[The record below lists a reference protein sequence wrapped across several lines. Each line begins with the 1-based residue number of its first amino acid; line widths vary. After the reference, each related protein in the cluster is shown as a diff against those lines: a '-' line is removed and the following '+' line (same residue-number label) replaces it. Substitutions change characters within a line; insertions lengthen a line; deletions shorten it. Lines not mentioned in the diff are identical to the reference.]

1 MAATTS
7 TAAPAVARRAGATRR
22 ELRRV
27 VVGLL
32 FVLPWLLGFLF
43 WTAYPILATLYY
55 SFTEYDVLNSPQ
67 FIGLANYANLFT
79 TDNLFKTV
87 LGNTIYFVVIGVPAA
102 LVASFLLANLLNKD
116 MRFRPLFRTAF
127 FVPSIVPAV
136 ASAMVWLWMYN
147 PNYGLIDDILATFRV
162 PAVPWLSSLGLA
174 KISLIIINMWA
185 SGSAMLIFLGALQ
198 EVPRTLY
205 DAARVDGAN
214 AWHRFWHVTIPMS
227 SPAILF
233 VAVTSMIGTF
243 QYFTLPWLL
252 TQGGPDNATNLYS
265 VYLYQNAFQFFKMGY
280 ASALAWVLFVIIVVF
295 TVVIFRT
302 GGAKVHYGGQ
312 AD

>member
-1 MAATTS
+1 MAVTVTLSATRKRL
-7 TAAPAVARRAGATRR
+7 AARR
-22 ELRRV
+22 ELRRTM
-27 VVGLL
+27 VGLL

-43 WTAYPILATLYY
+43 WTAYPILASLYY
-55 SFTEYDVLNSPQ
+55 SFTEYDVLNPPQ
-67 FIGLANYANLFT
+67 FVGLANYVNMFT
-79 TDNLFKTV
+79 SDTLFKTV
-87 LGNTIYFVVIGVPAA
+87 LGNTVYFVVIGVPAVLA
-102 LVASFLLANLLNKD
+102 LSFLLANLLNQE
-116 MRFRPLFRTAF
+116 MRFRGFFRTAF

-147 PNYGLIDDILATFRV
+147 PNYGLIDDILAMVHV

-174 KISLIIINMWA
+174 KISLIIINVWA
-185 SGSAMLIFLGALQ
+185 SGSAILIFLGALQ
-198 EVPRTLY
+198 DVPRALY
-205 DAARVDGAN
+205 DASLVDGAN
-214 AWHRFWHVTIPMS
+214 RFQQFWNVTVPMT

-233 VAVTSMIGTF
+233 VGITSMIGTF

-252 TQGGPDNATNLYS
+252 TAGGPDNSTNLYS

-280 ASALAWVLFVIIVVF
+280 ASAMAWVLFVVIVVF
-295 TVVIFRT
+295 TVLIFRT

>member
-1 MAATTS
+1 MAVLTPATTL
-7 TAAPAVARRAGATRR
+7 ARRRAATRR
-22 ELRRV
+22 EWRRFG
-27 VVGLL
+27 VGML
-32 FVLPWLLGFLF
+32 FVLPWFLGFLF
-43 WTAYPILATLYY
+43 WTAYPILASLYY
-55 SFTEYDVLNSPQ
+55 SFTAYDVLNSPR
-67 FIGLANYANLFT
+67 FIGLANYVNLFRH
-79 TDNLFKTV
+79 DNLFQTV
-87 LGNTIYFVVIGVPAA
+87 LGNTLYFVVIGVPAV
-102 LVASFLLANLLNKD
+102 LIASFLLANLLNQE
-116 MRFRPLFRTAF
+116 MRFRGLFRTAF

-147 PNYGLIDDILATFRV
+147 PNYGLIDNILATFRI
-162 PAVPWLSSLGLA
+162 PAVPWLSALGLA
-174 KISLIIINMWA
+174 KISLIIINVWA
-185 SGSAMLIFLGALQ
+185 SGSSILIFLGALQ
-198 EVPRTLY
+198 DVPRALY
-205 DAARVDGAN
+205 DAALVDGAN
-214 AWHRFWHVTIPMS
+214 RWQQFWNVTVPMS

-233 VAVTSMIGTF
+233 VAITTMIGTF

-280 ASALAWVLFVIIVVF
+280 ASAMAWVLFVIIVIF

>member
-1 MAATTS
+1 MAVTVPLSATRKRL
-7 TAAPAVARRAGATRR
+7 AARR
-22 ELRRV
+22 ELRRTT
-27 VVGLL
+27 VGLL

-43 WTAYPILATLYY
+43 WTAYPILASLYY
-55 SFTEYDVLNSPQ
+55 SFTEYDVLNPPQ
-67 FIGLANYANLFT
+67 FVGLANYVNMFT
-79 TDNLFKTV
+79 SDTLFKTV
-87 LGNTIYFVVIGVPAA
+87 LGNTVYFVVIGVPAVLA
-102 LVASFLLANLLNKD
+102 LSFLLANLLNQE
-116 MRFRPLFRTAF
+116 MRFRGFFRTAF

-147 PNYGLIDDILATFRV
+147 PNYGLIDDILAMVHV

-174 KISLIIINMWA
+174 KISLIIINVWA
-185 SGSAMLIFLGALQ
+185 SGSAILIFLGALQ
-198 EVPRTLY
+198 DVPRALY
-205 DAARVDGAN
+205 DASLVDGAN
-214 AWHRFWHVTIPMS
+214 RFQQFWNVTVPMT

-233 VAVTSMIGTF
+233 VGITSMIGTF

-252 TQGGPDNATNLYS
+252 TAGGPDNSTNLYS

-280 ASALAWVLFVIIVVF
+280 ASAMAWVLFVVIVVF
-295 TVVIFRT
+295 TVLIFRT